1 VRHATLRQLRVFSA
15 VARTLSFS
23 AAARELHLTQP
34 AVSIQ
39 VKQLAEDAG
48 LPLFEQ
54 IGKKVYLTE
63 AGRELARYATGIT
76 EMLREAGET
85 LDALRGVRGGVLK
98 IGVVST
104 AKYFAPTLLAEFTR
118 AHADV
123 RIKLTVANRE
133 DVVEALAANDID
145 LAIMGTPPKGLA
157 TTDEVFASHPHAVIA
172 APDHPLAGRRRIPLA
187 RFAGEHFLIREAGS
201 GTRGAMERI
210 FAERGVSIGASM
222 EMSSNETIK
231 QAVMAGMGVSFL
243 SLHTVGLELAAGRL
257 VILDVVGLP
266 VMRQWHA
273 THLRDKRLSPA
284 AHRFREFLLERGA
297 ALIERA
303 VGVPGIAAPPG
314 ARRRRR
320 AG

>member
-1 VRHATLRQLRVFSA
+1 MRHATLRQLRVFST

-76 EMLREAGET
+76 ELLREAGET

-118 AHADV
+118 EQPDV

-145 LAIMGTPPKGLA
+145 LAIMGTPPKDLA
-157 TTDEVFASHPHAVIA
+157 TIDEVFASHPHAVIA
-172 APDHPLAGRRRIPLA
+172 APNHPLAGRRRIPLA
-187 RFAGEHFLIREAGS
+187 RLAGEPFLIRESGS
-201 GTRGAMERI
+201 GTRGAMERV
-210 FAERGVSIGASM
+210 FAERGVAIGASM

-243 SLHTVGLELAAGRL
+243 SLHTVGLELEAKRL
-257 VILDVVGLP
+257 VILDVAGLP

-273 THLRDKRLSPA
+273 TQLRDKRLSPA
-284 AHRFREFLLERGA
+284 ARLFREFLLERGA

-303 VGVPGIAAPPG
+303 VGMPGIAAAPAPG
-314 ARRRRR
+314 RRRR

>member
-1 VRHATLRQLRVFSA
+1 MRHATLRQLRVFST

-34 AVSIQ
+34 AVSMQ
-39 VKQLAEDAG
+39 VRQLEEHAG

-54 IGKKVYLTE
+54 IGKKVHLTE
-63 AGRELARYATGIT
+63 AGRELARYAAGVTD
-76 EMLREAGET
+76 LLLEAEET
-85 LDALRGVRGGVLK
+85 LGALRGARGGVLK

-118 AHADV
+118 EHPDV
-123 RIKLTVANRE
+123 RIKLAVANRE
-133 DVVEALAANDID
+133 DVVKSLAANEVD
-145 LAIMGTPPKGLA
+145 LAIMGRPPRELA
-157 TTDEVFASHPHAVIA
+157 TADEPFASHPHAIIA
-172 APDHPLAGRRRIPLA
+172 APGHPLAGRRRIPLA
-187 RFAGEHFLIREAGS
+187 RLAGEHFLIREQGS
-201 GTRGAMERI
+201 GTRGAMERV
-210 FAERGVSIGASM
+210 FRERGAAFVAGM

-231 QAVMAGMGVSFL
+231 QAVMAGMGLSFL

-266 VMRQWHA
+266 VVRQWHV

-284 AHRFREFLLERGA
+284 ARLFRDFLMARGA

-303 VGVPGIAAPPG
+303 VGASAALAP
-314 ARRRRR
+314 RR
-320 AG
+320 AARARAAA